1 MIPESGVSPMTP
13 KSGASLTKTDATGNW
28 EKAKVALS
36 RYQNTAIGKKPKQ
49 NDGIGVG
56 TFWLNGEKKH

>member
-1 MIPESGVSPMTP
+1 MTP
-13 KSGASLTKTDATGNW
+13 KSGDSLTKTDATGNW